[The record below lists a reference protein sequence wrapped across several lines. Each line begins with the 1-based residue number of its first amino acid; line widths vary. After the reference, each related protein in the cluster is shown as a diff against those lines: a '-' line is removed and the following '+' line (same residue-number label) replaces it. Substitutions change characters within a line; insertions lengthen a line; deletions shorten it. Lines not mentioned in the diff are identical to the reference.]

1 MPTNIKCP
9 NCGTEFDVENV
20 LAIEIEHKYQ
30 QQYKD
35 KLNQSLDKIEI
46 EKKKLEE
53 DQSSFEE
60 KKKKENEIFAQ
71 KLQQEKLRLETEIQ
85 EQVKKS
91 VAADYEN
98 KLRMLQTSNADNE
111 EKLKEARRKEL
122 NFLQKEQALNNK
134 EAELEI
140 TLQKKL
146 QLERATLSEQIRGQ
160 ENEKNLLKE
169 SSYQLK
175 VKELEMQLN
184 EQKKLADEMKRK
196 AEQSS
201 MQRQGEV
208 QELLLEAILKEN
220 FPFDVIEEV
229 GKGVE
234 GADCVQVVRNNS
246 GTVCGKIIYE
256 SKRTKTWS
264 NNWVEKLKAD
274 MRSRGADV
282 AILVTQAFPKDM
294 ERFGEKDGIWICN
307 FSEVNSVAHLLRNGI
322 IKVYDITRN
331 EENKGDKM
339 QLLYNYLTGN
349 EFKGQV
355 EAIVEGF
362 MAMKQ
367 SIMKERIQMEKMWK
381 EREKQLEKV
390 LISTSGMYGSVKG
403 IAGASV
409 GSIPLLDGGE
419 EEENLL
425 EN

>member
-1 MPTNIKCP
+1 
-9 NCGTEFDVENV
+9 
-20 LAIEIEHKYQ
+20 L
-30 QQYKD
+30 
-35 KLNQSLDKIEI
+35 
-46 EKKKLEE
+46 
-53 DQSSFEE
+53 
-60 KKKKENEIFAQ
+60 
-71 KLQQEKLRLETEIQ
+71 
-85 EQVKKS
+85 
-91 VAADYEN
+91 
-98 KLRMLQTSNADNE
+98 
-111 EKLKEARRKEL
+111 
-122 NFLQKEQALNNK
+122 
-134 EAELEI
+134 
-140 TLQKKL
+140 
-146 QLERATLSEQIRGQ
+146 
-160 ENEKNLLKE
+160 
-169 SSYQLK
+169 
-175 VKELEMQLN
+175 KELELQLN
-184 EQKKLADEMKRK
+184 EQKKLADEMKRR

-208 QELLLEAILKEN
+208 QELLLESILKEN
-220 FPFDVIEEV
+220 FPFDIIEEV

-234 GADCVQVVRNNS
+234 GADCIQVVRNGS
-246 GTVCGKIIYE
+246 GTTCGKIIYE

-264 NNWVEKLKAD
+264 NSWVDKLKAD

-307 FSEVNSVAHLLRNGI
+307 FTEVNSVAHLLRNGI
-322 IKVYDITRN
+322 LKVYEIQRS

-381 EREKQLEKV
+381 EREKQLDKV

-409 GSIPLLDGGE
+409 GNIPLLDGGE
-419 EEENLL
+419 EENNLL

>member
-1 MPTNIKCP
+1 MANNIKCP
-9 NCGTEFDVENV
+9 NCGHVFDVENV
-20 LAIEIEHKYQ
+20 LAADIEQKYQ
-30 QQYKD
+30 QQYQD
-35 KLNQSLDKIEI
+35 KLNQSLEKVEED
-46 EKKKLEE
+46 KKKLAT
-53 DQSSFEE
+53 DLLLFEE

-71 KLQQEKLRLETEIQ
+71 KLHQEKLRLEKDIQ
-85 EQVKKS
+85 EDLRKS
-91 VAADYEN
+91 ISADYEN
-98 KLRMLQTSNADNE
+98 QLRMLQEKDNNNE
-111 EKLKEARRKEL
+111 EKLREARKKEL
-122 NFLQKEQALNNK
+122 EFLQKEQQLQNK
-134 EAELEI
+134 EAELDI

-146 QLERATLSEQIRGQ
+146 QEERSKLSEQIRHQ

-169 SSYQLK
+169 TTYQLK
-175 VKELEMQLN
+175 VKELEMQLDD
-184 EQKKLADEMKRK
+184 QKKLADEMKRK

-208 QELLLEAILKEN
+208 QELLLESILKEN
-220 FPFDVIEEV
+220 FPFDIIEEV

-234 GADCVQVVRNNS
+234 GADCIQVIRNIS
-246 GTVCGKIIYE
+246 GTTCGKIIYE

-264 NNWVEKLKAD
+264 NSWVDKLKAD

-307 FSEVNSVAHLLRNGI
+307 FTEVNSVAHLLRNGI
-322 IKVYDITRN
+322 LKVYDIQRS

-409 GSIPLLDGGE
+409 GNIPLLDGGDDVDDF
-419 EEENLL
+419 
-425 EN
+425 